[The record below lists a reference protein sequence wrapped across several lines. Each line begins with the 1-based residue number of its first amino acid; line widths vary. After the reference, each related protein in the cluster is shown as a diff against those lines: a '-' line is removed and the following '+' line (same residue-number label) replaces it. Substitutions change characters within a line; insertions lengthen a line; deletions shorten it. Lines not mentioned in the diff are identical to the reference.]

1 MRREANKLQNDS
13 KTTMT
18 INTELLGVVIGVTKP
33 GYITFEGKE
42 PVGLGEYIT
51 ITDGIQKRILGVVE
65 SCSIKSDA
73 LDEISNFEEASR
85 E

>member
-1 MRREANKLQNDS
+1 MHREANKLQNDS

-18 INTELLGVVIGVTKP
+18 INKELLGVVIGVTKP

-51 ITDGIQKRILGVVE
+51 ITDGIQKRILGR
-65 SCSIKSDA
+65 SGIM
-73 LDEISNFEEASR
+73 FY
-85 E
+85 